1 MVKIKHEKLGANVNR
16 MMISDDS
23 SVLFSYDTLVAFRC
37 GNTVYEDETNYSRTT
52 NKHKS
57 QYLYRS
63 PKDIIVKMS
72 PQDLQMQVV
81 KHMADLLLNKLEEL
95 L

>member
-1 MVKIKHEKLGANVNR
+1 MVNIKHEKLGANVNKV
-16 MMISDDS
+16 MLSNDS
-23 SVLFSYDTLVAFRC
+23 SLLFSYDTLVAFRS
-37 GNTVYEDETNYSRTT
+37 GNSVYEDETNYSRTT

-63 PKDIIVKMS
+63 PRDTITKMS

-81 KHMADLLLNKLEEL
+81 KHVADLLLNQLEEIL
-95 L
+95 